1 MLHEHAWRYRTG
13 HCWWGAERGDPPL
26 LAGFRQTQLHS
37 PVYLLSCHLAVRP
50 SSRSEG
56 GDGRWKMDAIIDLER
71 YPIHLQTEART
82 RLVETSRAQLREDG
96 FVSLPNFVKRN
107 VVDSATTAIVQL
119 ERDGVGF
126 HSRESHN
133 IFLEEH
139 KVTNQTS
146 SDLHPRFIELKSSKT
161 LLNACDLA
169 KSSIAL
175 EHLDTLFSSSLITE
189 FVSEILQ
196 TNVHPSVDKYG
207 MYYGNIYN
215 ESDGL
220 SWHLDRSQFSI
231 SLTLQPSLGGQ
242 FEGDR

>member
-1 MLHEHAWRYRTG
+1 M
-13 HCWWGAERGDPPL
+13 P
-26 LAGFRQTQLHS
+26 Q
-37 PVYLLSCHLAVRP
+37 RP
-50 SSRSEG
+50 SCSS
-56 GDGRWKMDAIIDLER
+56 K
-71 YPIHLQTEART
+71 
-82 RLVETSRAQLREDG
+82 
-96 FVSLPNFVKRN
+96 
-107 VVDSATTAIVQL
+107 
-119 ERDGVGF
+119 RDGVGF
-126 HSRESHN
+126 HSCESHN
-133 IFLEEH
+133 IFLQDH

-231 SLTLQPSLGGQ
+231 SLTLQPSLGGGEFVLASFVIVLNYGYLPRPLTTPSQ
-242 FEGDR
+242 RMCRLA

>member
-1 MLHEHAWRYRTG
+1 M
-13 HCWWGAERGDPPL
+13 
-26 LAGFRQTQLHS
+26 
-37 PVYLLSCHLAVRP
+37 
-50 SSRSEG
+50 
-56 GDGRWKMDAIIDLER
+56 DGIIDLER

-96 FVSLPNFVKRN
+96 FVSLPNFVERN
-107 VVDSATTAIVQL
+107 VVDSATAAIVQL

-207 MYYGNIYN
+207 M
-215 ESDGL
+215 
-220 SWHLDRSQFSI
+220 
-231 SLTLQPSLGGQ
+231 
-242 FEGDR
+242 